1 MTTPQAMHR
10 IKPEDLQSARQTH
23 CADCALSAICLPP
36 AVHADELTQL
46 DAIMERGR
54 PMTRGAE
61 LFHQGQVFDHVYAV
75 RSGAVKMSLLHSH
88 GDEQITG
95 FFLPGEIIGLDSIGH
110 GNYHA
115 TAIALETTSVCAIPY
130 LDLKSLGRLL
140 PSLQDHLLQLM
151 STEIRHEHR
160 ALHMFSKRPAEERLA
175 SFLLSLSARHKRRQ
189 LSAERL
195 HLPMSRADMAN
206 YLGLALETVSRLL
219 TRLQLAGLLSVSG
232 RDITILDRTRLL
244 ALIEGV

>member
-1 MTTPQAMHR
+1 MASPQAMHR

-54 PMTRGAE
+54 PIARSAE
-61 LFHQGQVFDHVYAV
+61 LFHQGQVFDHVYAL
-75 RSGAVKMSLLHSH
+75 RSGAVKMSLMHPH

-110 GNYHA
+110 GKYHA

-130 LDLKSLGRLL
+130 VDLQSLGRLL

-151 STEIRHEHR
+151 SAEIRHEHR
-160 ALHMFSKRPAEERLA
+160 VLHMLSKRPAEVRLA
-175 SFLLSLSARHKRRQ
+175 GFLLSLSARHKRRQ
-189 LSAERL
+189 LSAEHL
-195 HLPMSRADMAN
+195 YLPMSRTDMAN
-206 YLGLALETVSRLL
+206 YLGMALETVSRLL
-219 TRLQLAGLLSVSG
+219 TRFQLSGLLVVNG
-232 RDITILDRTRLL
+232 RNITIVDPARLL
-244 ALIEGV
+244 ALIESA